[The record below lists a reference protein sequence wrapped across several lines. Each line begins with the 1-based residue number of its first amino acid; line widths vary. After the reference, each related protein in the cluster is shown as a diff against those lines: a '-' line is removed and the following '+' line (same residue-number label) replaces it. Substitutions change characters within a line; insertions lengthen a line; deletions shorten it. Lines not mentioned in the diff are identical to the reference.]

1 MTEQASNIFNR
12 GLQLDTNPL
21 VQSNE
26 TMSDALNAT
35 FVTMNGDEVIL
46 QNDMGNRRIED
57 AYLPPGYEPV
67 GIKEHGGIIYI
78 AAYNPIT
85 NRSQLGSFPSPERKL
100 NARQIHQN
108 DSDDGLSLGFDMQNI
123 ISSLV
128 GNTKSFSEILSVDN
142 VNRLTD
148 KYYFLDQ
155 DSIIQVYNKYPLHIG
170 DKYD

>member
-1 MTEQASNIFNR
+1 MTEQASNIFNK

-100 NARQIHQN
+100 NAR
-108 DSDDGLSLGFDMQNI
+108 
-123 ISSLV
+123 
-128 GNTKSFSEILSVDN
+128 
-142 VNRLTD
+142 
-148 KYYFLDQ
+148 
-155 DSIIQVYNKYPLHIG
+155 
-170 DKYD
+170 